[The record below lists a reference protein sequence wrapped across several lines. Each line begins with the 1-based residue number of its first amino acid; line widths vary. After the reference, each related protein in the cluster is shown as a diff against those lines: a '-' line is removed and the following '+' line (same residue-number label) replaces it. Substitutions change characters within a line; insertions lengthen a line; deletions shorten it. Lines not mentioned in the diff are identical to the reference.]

1 MIKELYQRQIEQAL
15 RYKQELDEAK
25 KSWQDVFHNINVK
38 NAQSWNAETN
48 KKYRHGFPGNSALVK
63 TIKYD
68 DKNHRLIVTYRNGF
82 TARYENISS
91 DDVSE
96 FINSDSKGRWALKH
110 LWDKEYSKV

>member
-1 MIKELYQRQIEQAL
+1 MIKELYLRQIEQAL

-25 KSWQDVFHNINVK
+25 KSWQDVFHNVSVK

-48 KKYRHGFPGNSALVK
+48 KKYRHGLPGNSALVK

-68 DKNHRLIVTYRNGF
+68 DKNRRLIVTYRNGF
-82 TARYENISS
+82 KARYDNISS

-96 FINSDSKGRWALKH
+96 FIDSDSKGRWALKH
-110 LWDKEYSKV
+110 LWDK